1 MKSANRVPISLART
15 TALET
20 LRVCPIPG
28 STGSSS
34 RLTTLAHPGPASWP
48 ATGGALVAVAGG
60 SFFLQPIEAAA
71 PAFGLDLTKLP
82 VRTIAEMQEAVAA
95 LAREPNTALVVPLY
109 VFVGAHRTTVIELAA
124 RHRLPA
130 VYAFRN
136 MAAEGGLM
144 SYGVDVTDL
153 YRRSA
158 AYVDRGLVDSLS
170 RPGGNTRRA

>member
-1 MKSANRVPISLART
+1 MGGKWLELLKELSPRVR
-15 TALET
+15 
-20 LRVCPIPG
+20 RVGVLYNP
-28 STGSSS
+28 
-34 RLTTLAHPGPASWP
+34 
-48 ATGGALVAVAGG
+48 LVAVAGG

-71 PAFGLDLTKLP
+71 PAFGLDLTTLP

-95 LAREPNTALVVPLY
+95 LAREPNTALVVPPD
-109 VFVGAHRTTVIELAA
+109 VFVVAHRTTVIELAA

-153 YRRSA
+153 YRA
-158 AYVDRGLVDSLS
+158 ADSGADQL
-170 RPGGNTRRA
+170 RARA